1 MYLYLGGSISGLA
14 LMRFTDYYF
23 IVYRN
28 LQEKLIE
35 TPTVYDL
42 SSYIMLPLILLYITP
57 IFLSLVLTRI
67 NPEKRIIPPLYMQ
80 IIAVVWFLMLRFE
93 KTEIITLALL
103 FAYIY
108 LASPTQDKIAT
119 SLYGISTHRDDVYGY
134 SLRLKTTPKKTRD
147 ILLNKRFR
155 GTIGLQ
161 KDPEENDRGII
172 LKSPKNDIYQI
183 FIQLESDSDNETL
196 VNMVFF
202 EKGKYNIKITEDLV
216 EFTQSK
222 IAYIENV
229 FSRDDYQLE
238 LQKESSLTHVQPL
251 IDFVIDEMQGISPH
265 IVGRPFASYFKLT
278 AFIFALLISIYFIF
292 EWESI
297 EGWAILAMILLYLAF
312 ELPDK
317 LRQR

>member
-1 MYLYLGGSISGLA
+1 M
-14 LMRFTDYYF
+14 T
-23 IVYRN
+23 
-28 LQEKLIE
+28 E

-42 SSYIMLPLILLYITP
+42 SSYITLPLILLYITP
-57 IFLSLVLTRI
+57 IFLSLVLTRM
-67 NPEKRIIPPLYMQ
+67 NPEKRIVPPLYMQ

-93 KTEIITLALL
+93 KTEMTTLALL

-108 LASPTQDKIAT
+108 LASTTQDKIVT
-119 SLYGISTHRDDVYGY
+119 CLYGISTHRDDVYGY
-134 SLRLKTTPKKTRD
+134 SLRLNTAPKKIRD
-147 ILLNKRFR
+147 ILMNERFR
-155 GTIGLQ
+155 RTIGLQ
-161 KDPEENDRGII
+161 KDFEETDRGII
-172 LKSPKNDIYQI
+172 LKTHKNDIYQI
-183 FIQLESDSDNETL
+183 FIQIESDDENRAL

-202 EKGKYNIKITEDLV
+202 EKRKYNIKMTEDLI
-216 EFTQSK
+216 EFAQSK

-251 IDFVIDEMQGISPH
+251 IDFVIDEMHGISPH
-265 IVGRPFASYFKLT
+265 VVGKPFASYFKLT

-292 EWESI
+292 KWESI

-317 LRQR
+317 LRRQ